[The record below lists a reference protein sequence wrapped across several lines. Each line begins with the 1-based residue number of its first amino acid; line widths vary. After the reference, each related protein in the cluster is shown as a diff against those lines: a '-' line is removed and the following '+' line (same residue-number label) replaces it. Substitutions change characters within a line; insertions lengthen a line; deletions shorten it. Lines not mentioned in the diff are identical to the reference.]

1 VAGREVVTA
10 AVFSINVNGVD
21 HRVEAPGDAPL
32 LFVLRNDLGFNG
44 PQFGCGEE
52 ACGASKVLID
62 GAAVPSCR
70 LPLQQLGAARVVT
83 LEGLAENGEPHPVQ
97 QAFVDEQAMQCGMC
111 ANGMIF
117 EAVAL
122 VMRGNP
128 TDAGIREALEDNLCR
143 CGAHHRIARAVRR
156 AADELWQ

>member
-1 VAGREVVTA
+1 MFT
-10 AVFSINVNGVD
+10 INVNGVD

-32 LFVLRNDLGFNG
+32 LFVLRNDLGLHG

-52 ACGASKVLID
+52 ACGACKVLVD

-70 LPLQQLGAARVVT
+70 LPLQRVGAARVVT
-83 LEGLAENGEPHPVQ
+83 LEGLAEEGEPHPVQ
-97 QAFVDEQAMQCGMC
+97 RAFSDEQAMQCGMC
-111 ANGMIF
+111 ANGMII

-128 TDAGIREALEDNLCR
+128 TDDGIREALQDNLCR
-143 CGAHHRIARAVRR
+143 CGAHHRIVRAVRR
-156 AADELWQ
+156 AADELWR